1 MIRVLIVD
9 DHQVVREGL
18 RFVLEQE
25 PDVEV
30 VGEAGDGRAALE
42 AIRTLS
48 PDVVLLDMIMP
59 VVDGKGV
66 LDALRAGEPGP
77 AVVVLTSYTGD
88 DEAIDAVR
96 AGALSYLPKSAA
108 IDRVTDAVR
117 AAATGG
123 SILDPGVTGLLVNRL
138 RELDDD
144 GPLQKLSARE
154 RDVLATLARG
164 RSNREIARA
173 LFISEQTVKS
183 YVSSILTKLDLKDRT
198 QAAIFGLQ
206 QGLVPL
212 DEALQPRDLTERLH
226 VALRAGNPALTDEA
240 GRDPLCRPRTWPHA
254 YRPIQSPT
262 STASPNRHRHAD
274 RWQCV

>member
-1 MIRVLIVD
+1 VIRVLVVD

-25 PDVEV
+25 PDMDV

-42 AIRTLS
+42 AIRDLT
-48 PDVVLLDMIMP
+48 PDVVLLDMMMP
-59 VVDGKGV
+59 VLDGKGV
-66 LDALRAGEPGP
+66 LDGLRHEASGP
-77 AVVVLTSYTGD
+77 AVVVLTSHP
-88 DEAIDAVR
+88 DEEQAIAAVR

-117 AAATGG
+117 AAAAGG
-123 SILDPGVTGLLVNRL
+123 SVLEPGVTAVLVNQL
-138 RELDDD
+138 RKLDGA
-144 GPLQKLSARE
+144 GPLGRLSARE
-154 RDVLATLARG
+154 RDVLGELSRG

-173 LFISEQTVKS
+173 LSLGEQTVKS

-212 DEALQPRDLTERLH
+212 GEALRSNGRVLS
-226 VALRAGNPALTDEA
+226 DE
-240 GRDPLCRPRTWPHA
+240 
-254 YRPIQSPT
+254 
-262 STASPNRHRHAD
+262 
-274 RWQCV
+274 